1 MCLYTIILIPQ
12 LGYYINKQW
21 EIYYGLD
28 DGKLANSYNWR
39 YGGRQD
45 CRHVPQ
51 QDGRPCLDI
60 GQKGFDGR
68 KSNEEKIVISFEEA
82 VKAVLKHEGGY
93 VFDKDDPG
101 GETNF
106 GISQKAFPD
115 LDIKNLTIEKAV
127 EIYKKEYWKPSKVE
141 MLPERLWN
149 IYFDMS
155 VNMGR
160 KRACEILQKACNH
173 KNKVGIKVDGRMG
186 RNTAGAAKRLEPKRL
201 QSFRVKYYADLVN
214 RKPKLEKYW
223 YGWYKRATIA

>member
-1 MCLYTIILIPQ
+1 LVIHEEGVD
-12 LGYYINKQW
+12 GY
-21 EIYYGLD
+21 E
-28 DGKLANSYNWR
+28 
-39 YGGRQD
+39 
-45 CRHVPQ
+45 
-51 QDGRPCLDI
+51 
-60 GQKGFDGR
+60 
-68 KSNEEKIVISFEEA
+68 SNEEKIVTSFEKA

-93 VFDKDDPG
+93 VFDEDDPG
-101 GETNF
+101 GETKY
-106 GISQKAFPD
+106 GISKKAFPD
-115 LDIKNLTIEKAV
+115 MNIKNLTVKQAT